1 MQKQGGKDQLICGF
15 FLLILT
21 IQYIYSKQ
29 NQIIVRN
36 FIFLFVLTLVIFQCG
51 NPEKSISSKEAV
63 DYVNPFVGTGGHG
76 HTYPG
81 ASLPFGSV
89 QLSPDTRLEGW
100 DGCGGYHYSDSI
112 VYGFSHTH
120 LSGTGVS
127 DYGDVLF
134 MPTTGPVLWENG
146 YKAGVDLGYASRFDH
161 DRERASAG
169 YYSVDLLD
177 YDVKADLT
185 VTQRA
190 GFHKYTFPASTESN
204 IILDLEHRDQLLD
217 VDIQILTDST
227 IQGKR
232 ISNAW
237 AVEQHIYFYAQFSKP
252 FKATQLHQKAI
263 LALNDSLRNTKA
275 AFTFDTG
282 EGEVILLK
290 VGISAVSIAGAKKN
304 LEAEIDHWDFEK
316 SKTAAR
322 EAWVEALDKIDVKG
336 GTEEEKSIFYT
347 ALYHSL
353 LNPNLFMDI
362 DGKYRGTDL
371 EIHQAEGYNNYTI
384 FSLWDTYRGA
394 HPLYTIIEQERTL
407 DFIKTFLN
415 QYKNGGQ
422 LPVWELAGNYTGCM
436 IGYHSVSVIAD
447 AYAKGIRD
455 FDANLALEAMKHSA
469 NQDHLGLDALKSLGY
484 IPADHEPESVSKTL
498 EYAYDDWCIAQ
509 FAKAIG
515 AEADYAHFQ
524 KRSQYYQNIFDPNEG
539 FMRGKMYNM
548 WFSPFDP
555 AEVNFNYTEANCW
568 QYSFCVQQDI
578 PGMIALYGGKEAFE
592 NKLDQLF
599 ETQMELS
606 GRHQADITG
615 LIGQYAHGNEP
626 SHHMAYL
633 YNYIGKPWKT
643 QERVREILNTMYQNQ
658 PDGLSGNEDC
668 GQMSA
673 WYVLSAMGFYSVTP
687 GHPFY
692 AIGTPLF
699 DEVKINL
706 ENGNFFTI
714 RANGLSD
721 ENKYIQAA
729 TLNGKPLNEAFLE
742 HKLLL
747 NGGVLEFDMGS
758 SPNKDWGT
766 DYSMDISEPKSITTV
781 PYFDAKSR
789 TFIENLKIEIKSAD
803 PESNIYYSFGDQPVS
818 ESSSKYEGPITL
830 QETATINAIAV
841 KDGRASFPIKS
852 EFYKIDGSRTIKL
865 LTAYANQYAAGGEN
879 ALIDYMK
886 GSNSYRTGAW
896 QGFQGEDLVAIVD
909 LNEQRTPANVKIGF
923 IQDVKSWIWFPKQ
936 VTFEISDDGE
946 NFKTI
951 GSLKN
956 EFSDREEGSFI
967 HRFSV
972 PVNQAFGYLKI
983 TAENYGPCPEWHLG
997 AGGKSWLFADE
1008 IEID

>member
-1 MQKQGGKDQLICGF
+1 
-15 FLLILT
+15 
-21 IQYIYSKQ
+21 
-29 NQIIVRN
+29 VRN
-36 FIFLFVLTLVIFQCG
+36 LIFLVVLSLALFQCK
-51 NPEKSISSKEAV
+51 NNEQNSVPREAV
-63 DYVNPFVGTGGHG
+63 DYVNPFIGTGGHG

-81 ASLPFGSV
+81 ASMPFGSV
-89 QLSPDTRLEGW
+89 QLSPDSRLEGW
-100 DGCGGYHYSDSI
+100 DGCGGYHYTDSI

-134 MPTTGPVLWENG
+134 MPTTGPVLWKNG
-146 YKAGVDLGYASRFDH
+146 YELGVDLGYASRFDH
-161 DRERASAG
+161 DKEQASAG
-169 YYSVDLLD
+169 YYTVDLLD
-177 YDVKADLT
+177 YDVKVDLT

-190 GFHKYTFPASTESN
+190 GFHKYTFPASNESN

-217 VDIQILTDST
+217 ADIQILNDST

-232 ISNAW
+232 LSKAW
-237 AVEQHIYFYAQFSKP
+237 AVEQHIYFYAQFSKG
-252 FKATQLHQKAI
+252 FKASQLQQNKI
-263 LALNDSLRNTKA
+263 LVLDDSLRNTKA
-275 AFTFDTG
+275 AFTFDTEAG
-282 EGEVILLK
+282 ETIMLK
-290 VGISAVSIAGAKKN
+290 VGISAVSMEGARKN
-304 LEAEIDHWDFEK
+304 LEAEIDHWDFD
-316 SKTAAR
+316 KTKTEAR
-322 EAWVEALDKIDVKG
+322 QAWITALDKISVKG

-353 LNPNLFMDI
+353 LNPNLFMDV

-371 EIHQAEGYNNYTI
+371 KIHQAEDYNNYTI

-455 FDANLALEAMKHSA
+455 FDAALALEAMKHSA
-469 NQDHLGLDALKSLGY
+469 NQDHLGLDALKNVGY

-509 FAKAIG
+509 MAKAIG
-515 AEADYAHFQ
+515 EEEDYEHFQ
-524 KRSQYYQNIFDPNEG
+524 KRSQYYKNIFDPNEG

-578 PGMIALYGGKEAFE
+578 PGMIELYGGAEAFE
-592 NKLDQLF
+592 DKLDQLF
-599 ETQMELS
+599 ETDMELT
-606 GRHQADITG
+606 GRHQSDITG

-643 QERVREILNTMYQNQ
+643 QERVREILNTMYHNQ

-673 WYVLSAMGFYSVTP
+673 WYVLSAMGFYAVTP

-692 AIGTPLF
+692 AIGTPIF
-699 DEVKINL
+699 EEVNIKL
-706 ENGNFFTI
+706 ENGNLFTI
-714 RANGLSD
+714 KTKGLS
-721 ENKYIQAA
+721 EKNKYIQSAV
-729 TLNGKPLNEAFLE
+729 LNGEPLNEAFLQ
-742 HKLLL
+742 HKDIV
-747 NGGVLEFDMGS
+747 NGGALEISLGS
-758 SPNKDWGT
+758 KPNKNWGT
-766 DYSMDISEPKSITTV
+766 GYSMDIQEPNSITTV

-789 TFIENLKIEIKSAD
+789 TFTESLQVKIKSAD
-803 PESNIYYSFGDQPVS
+803 PDSKIYFSLGDKPATS
-818 ESSSKYEGPITL
+818 ESSEYQGPITL
-830 QETATINAIAV
+830 KETATINAIAI
-841 KDGRASFPIKS
+841 KDGKASFPIKS
-852 EFYKIDGSRTIKL
+852 EFFKIDGNRSIKL
-865 LTAYANQYAAGGEN
+865 LTEYANQYAAGGEN

-896 QGFQGEDLVAIVD
+896 QGFQGEDLIAVVD
-909 LNEQRTPANVKIGF
+909 LKDQRTSSNISIGF
-923 IQDVKSWIWFPKQ
+923 IQDVRSWIWFPKQ
-936 VTFEISDDGE
+936 VVFEISDDGE
-946 NFKTI
+946 NFKTVAT
-951 GSLKN
+951 LKH
-956 EFSDREEGSFI
+956 EFSDREEGSII
-967 HRFSV
+967 HRFQT
-972 PVNQAFGYLKI
+972 PVSETFRYLKI
-983 TAENYGPCPEWHLG
+983 TAENYGPCPDWHLG